1 MRIVC
6 LFATALLAVAAPA
19 AAMPDR
25 EASVMDASGMLVS
38 VERATFFDD
47 GGLITLRLRNGGY
60 EVARPR
66 VRIVV
71 VDEHGRL
78 KGSVA
83 YCAGLVQPGT
93 RQPVVIPL
101 EIKGAS
107 THDRFMVF
115 VEEVLTPRR
124 TYRLRESLD
133 VALGQARNA
142 ADMRRWDLS
151 LSEASRSGEIPECPC
166 ECAEAQRLAESVCS
180 NDLAAFTCTPMA
192 PGCSQGATCR

>member
-1 MRIVC
+1 MRFLL
-6 LFATALLAVAAPA
+6 LFVVAFAFSAPA
-19 AAMPDR
+19 DALPDR
-25 EASVMDASGMLVS
+25 EANVIVASGMLMS

-47 GGLITLRLRNGGY
+47 GGLITLQLRNSGY

-78 KGSVA
+78 RGSVA

-107 THDRFMVF
+107 THDRFIVF

-124 TYRLRESLD
+124 AYRLRESLD
-133 VALGQARNA
+133 VALAQAQNA
-142 ADMRRWDLS
+142 ADSRRSDLT
-151 LSEASRSGEIPECPC
+151 LSEAPRSGEIPECPC
-166 ECAEAQRLAESVCS
+166 DCAEAQRLAESVCS

-192 PGCSQGATCR
+192 PGCSQGATCK